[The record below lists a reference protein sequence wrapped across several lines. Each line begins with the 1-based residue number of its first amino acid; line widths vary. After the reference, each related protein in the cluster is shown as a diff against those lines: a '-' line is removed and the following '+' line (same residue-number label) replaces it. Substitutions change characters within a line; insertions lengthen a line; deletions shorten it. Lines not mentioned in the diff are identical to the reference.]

1 MSWAGSGPRSA
12 PTDAVVLALDADVAA
27 LADIPHLAQDVD
39 RLTEG
44 FDALA
49 GGAPRTAH
57 RDDAVPEPACADAEA
72 DAPAGEQVET
82 GGGARGDGRVPQRKV
97 QDVRREVDAVGRGG
111 DVREERPGV
120 QERGL
125 VGVVLEGHQ
134 V

>member
-1 MSWAGSGPRSA
+1 MGRLGPAFGSD
-12 PTDAVVLALDADVAA
+12 DAVVLSFDADVAG
-27 LADIPHLAQDVD
+27 LADTPHLAQDVD
-39 RLTEG
+39 RLFEG

-49 GGAPRTAH
+49 GGALRTAH

-97 QDVRREVDAVGRGG
+97 QDVRREVDAVGRSG
-111 DVREERPGV
+111 DVREQRPDV